1 MAITI
6 EELRKEIQCLVPDG
20 VHSRRNILTMFA
32 DREKTQAMI
41 AFLAEPFRGKVDY
54 VCAPES
60 LGLIVG
66 ALLAQE
72 LGVGFAAVRRNRPFP
87 APQEDVIT
95 ASYIDHRDQVTTLST
110 SRKMMKPGSRV
121 LLADD
126 WVETAATVQACT
138 NLIEECGCKL
148 AGIASIGAELHSAAR
163 DMIESGMVHCVQ
175 LDQ

>member
-1 MAITI
+1 MAITV

-32 DREKTQAMI
+32 DRGKTQAMI

-121 LLADD
+121 L
-126 WVETAATVQACT
+126 CT